1 MESKIITLRLVKTNE
16 DMEHTLDIRR
26 KVFVEEQCVP
36 EAEEFDG
43 NEEEAYHFIAFYG
56 KNPAGCAR
64 IRSNGEQ
71 AKIERLAV
79 RYKYRN
85 RGVGSSLMRFMLDH
99 LINRSAG
106 SVHLHSQVKA
116 TGFYSRFGF
125 FQRGDKFMDAGIEHV
140 DMVLSSDEPID

>member
-1 MESKIITLRLVKTNE
+1 MERTLN
-16 DMEHTLDIRR
+16 IRR

-56 KNPAGCAR
+56 KKPAGCAR
-64 IRSNGEQ
+64 IRFNGEQ

-79 RYKYRN
+79 RDEYRN

-99 LINRSAG
+99 LKSRSVG

-125 FQRGDKFMDAGIEHV
+125 VQRGSKFMDAGIEHV
-140 DMVLSSDEPID
+140 DMLWSRDKPIG